1 LLLVEM
7 MKRKIQIFGP
17 NVHDVGYRPWLTDA
31 AIDAG
36 LNGFFASNRMDD
48 KIQSILVLAEGDE
61 DSVAYLERFVRD
73 NTPELAKVDR
83 IDTESFTGSVMP
95 LDKYAAI
102 NTSSQMNKAIPLLL
116 SMDGK
121 LDNMNGKLDSVNGKL
136 DSVNGKL
143 DSMNGTLDSMN
154 GKMDGMLEKQDETI
168 SEIQHMHEDLINRS
182 DFRLTRIEK
191 DIKTIKTKL
200 SLR

>member
-1 LLLVEM
+1 M

-17 NVHDVGYRPWLTDA
+17 KVHGVGYRPWLTDA
-31 AIDAG
+31 ALDAA

-48 KIQSILVLAEGDE
+48 KIQSVLVLAEGEE
-61 DSVAYLERFVRD
+61 DSVAYFERFVRE
-73 NTPELAKVDR
+73 NTPQLAKVDR
-83 IDTESFTGSVMP
+83 IDTETFTGSVMP
-95 LDKYAAI
+95 LDRYAAI

-121 LDNMNGKLDSVNGKL
+121 LDSMNGKLDCVNGKL
-136 DSVNGKL
+136 
-143 DSMNGTLDSMN
+143 
-154 GKMDGMLEKQDETI
+154 DGMLEKQDETI
-168 SEIQHMHEDLINRS
+168 SEIRDMHEDLINRS

>member
-1 LLLVEM
+1 M

-17 NVHDVGYRPWLTDA
+17 KVHGVGYRPWLTDA

-48 KIQSILVLAEGDE
+48 KIQYVLVLAEGDE
-61 DSVAYLERFVRD
+61 DSVAYLERFVRE
-73 NTPELAKVDR
+73 NMPQLAKVDR

-121 LDNMNGKLDSVNGKL
+121 LDSVNGKL

-143 DSMNGTLDSMN
+143 ESVNGKLDSMN

-168 SEIQHMHEDLINRS
+168 SEIRDMHEDLINRS

>member
-1 LLLVEM
+1 M

-17 NVHDVGYRPWLTDA
+17 KVHGVGYRPWLTDA

-48 KIQSILVLAEGDE
+48 KIQYVLVLAEGDE
-61 DSVAYLERFVRD
+61 DSVAYLERFVRE
-73 NTPELAKVDR
+73 NMPELAKVDR

-121 LDNMNGKLDSVNGKL
+121 LDSVNGKL
-136 DSVNGKL
+136 
-143 DSMNGTLDSMN
+143 
-154 GKMDGMLEKQDETI
+154 DGMLEKQDETI
-168 SEIQHMHEDLINRS
+168 SEIRDMHEYL
-182 DFRLTRIEK
+182 LTAA
-191 DIKTIKTKL
+191 T
-200 SLR
+200 SV

>member
-1 LLLVEM
+1 M

-17 NVHDVGYRPWLTDA
+17 KVHIVGYRPWLTDA

-48 KIQSILVLAEGDE
+48 KIQYVLVMAEGDE
-61 DSVAYLERFVRD
+61 DSVAYLERFVRE
-73 NTPELAKVDR
+73 NMPQLAKVDR

-121 LDNMNGKLDSVNGKL
+121 LDSVNGKL
-136 DSVNGKL
+136 DSVNGK
-143 DSMNGTLDSMN
+143 LDSMN

-168 SEIQHMHEDLINRS
+168 SEIRDMHEDLINRS

>member
-1 LLLVEM
+1 M

-17 NVHDVGYRPWLTDA
+17 KVHGVGYRPWLTDA

-48 KIQSILVLAEGDE
+48 KIQYVLVLAEGDE
-61 DSVAYLERFVRD
+61 DSVAYLERFVRE
-73 NTPELAKVDR
+73 NMPQLAKVDR
-83 IDTESFTGSVMP
+83 IDTETFTGSVMP
-95 LDKYAAI
+95 LDRYAAI

-121 LDNMNGKLDSVNGKL
+121 LDSM
-136 DSVNGKL
+136 NGKL
-143 DSMNGTLDSMN
+143 DSMNGKL
-154 GKMDGMLEKQDETI
+154 DGMLEKQDETI
-168 SEIQHMHEDLINRS
+168 SEIRDMHEDLINRS

>member
-1 LLLVEM
+1 

-17 NVHDVGYRPWLTDA
+17 KVHGVGYRPWLTDA

-48 KIQSILVLAEGDE
+48 KIQYVLVLAEGDE
-61 DSVAYLERFVRD
+61 DSVAYLERFVRE
-73 NTPELAKVDR
+73 NMPQLAKVDR

-121 LDNMNGKLDSVNGKL
+121 LDSVNGK
-136 DSVNGKL
+136 
-143 DSMNGTLDSMN
+143 LDSMN

-168 SEIQHMHEDLINRS
+168 SEIRDMHEDLINRS

>member
-1 LLLVEM
+1 M
-7 MKRKIQIFGP
+7 P
-17 NVHDVGYRPWLTDA
+17 

-48 KIQSILVLAEGDE
+48 KIQYVLVLVEGDE
-61 DSVAYLERFVRD
+61 DSVAYLERFVRE
-73 NTPELAKVDR
+73 NMPELAKVDR

-121 LDNMNGKLDSVNGKL
+121 LD
-136 DSVNGKL
+136 
-143 DSMNGTLDSMN
+143 SMN

-168 SEIQHMHEDLINRS
+168 SEI
-182 DFRLTRIEK
+182 TRYA
-191 DIKTIKTKL
+191 
-200 SLR
+200 

>member
-1 LLLVEM
+1 M

-17 NVHDVGYRPWLTDA
+17 KVHIVGYRPWLTDA

-48 KIQSILVLAEGDE
+48 KIQYVLVLAEGDE
-61 DSVAYLERFVRD
+61 DSVAYLERFVRE
-73 NTPELAKVDR
+73 NMPELAKVDR

-121 LDNMNGKLDSVNGKL
+121 LD
-136 DSVNGKL
+136 
-143 DSMNGTLDSMN
+143 SMN
-154 GKMDGMLEKQDETI
+154 GKMDGMLEKQDETN
-168 SEIQHMHEDLINRS
+168 SEIRDMHEDLINCS

-191 DIKTIKTKL
+191 DIKTIKTK
-200 SLR
+200 

>member
-1 LLLVEM
+1 M

-17 NVHDVGYRPWLTDA
+17 KVHGVGYRPWLTDA

-36 LNGFFASNRMDD
+36 LNGFFASNRIDD
-48 KIQSILVLAEGDE
+48 KIQYVLVLAEGDE
-61 DSVAYLERFVRD
+61 DSVAYLERFVRE
-73 NTPELAKVDR
+73 NMPQLAKVDR

-121 LDNMNGKLDSVNGKL
+121 LD
-136 DSVNGKL
+136 SVNGKL
-143 DSMNGTLDSMN
+143 DSMNG
-154 GKMDGMLEKQDETI
+154 KMDSMLEKQDGTI
-168 SEIQHMHEDLINRS
+168 SEIRDMHEDLINRS

>member
-1 LLLVEM
+1 M

-17 NVHDVGYRPWLTDA
+17 KVHGIGYRPWLTDA

-48 KIQSILVLAEGDE
+48 KIQYVLVLAEGDE
-61 DSVAYLERFVRD
+61 DSVAYLEKFVRE
-73 NTPELAKVDR
+73 NMPQLAKIDR

-121 LDNMNGKLDSVNGKL
+121 LD
-136 DSVNGKL
+136 SVNGKL
-143 DSMNGTLDSMN
+143 DSMNGKLDSMN

-168 SEIQHMHEDLINRS
+168 SEIRDMHEDLINRS

>member
-1 LLLVEM
+1 M

-17 NVHDVGYRPWLTDA
+17 KVHGVGYRPWLTDA

-48 KIQSILVLAEGDE
+48 KIQYVLVMAEGDE
-61 DSVAYLERFVRD
+61 DSVAYLERFVRE
-73 NTPELAKVDR
+73 NMPQLAKVDR

-121 LDNMNGKLDSVNGKL
+121 LDSVNGKL
-136 DSVNGKL
+136 
-143 DSMNGTLDSMN
+143 
-154 GKMDGMLEKQDETI
+154 DGMLEKQDETI
-168 SEIQHMHEDLINRS
+168 SEIRDMHEDLINRS

>member
-1 LLLVEM
+1 M

-17 NVHDVGYRPWLTDA
+17 KVHGVGYRPWLTDA

-48 KIQSILVLAEGDE
+48 KIQYVLVLAEGDE
-61 DSVAYLERFVRD
+61 DSVAYLERFVRE
-73 NTPELAKVDR
+73 NMPELAKVDR

-121 LDNMNGKLDSVNGKL
+121 LDSVNGK
-136 DSVNGKL
+136 
-143 DSMNGTLDSMN
+143 LDSMN

-168 SEIQHMHEDLINRS
+168 SEIRDMHEDLINRS

>member
-1 LLLVEM
+1 M

-17 NVHDVGYRPWLTDA
+17 KVHGIGYRPWLTDA

-48 KIQSILVLAEGDE
+48 KIQYVLVLAEGDE
-61 DSVAYLERFVRD
+61 DSVAYLERFVRE
-73 NTPELAKVDR
+73 NMPQLAKVDR
-83 IDTESFTGSVMP
+83 IDAESFTGSVMP

-102 NTSSQMNKAIPLLL
+102 DTSSQLNKAIPLLL
-116 SMDGK
+116 SMD
-121 LDNMNGKLDSVNGKL
+121 GKLDSVNGKL

-143 DSMNGTLDSMN
+143 DNVN
-154 GKMDGMLEKQDETI
+154 GKLECMLEKQDETT
-168 SEIQHMHEDLINRS
+168 SEIRNVHDDLIKRS

-191 DIKTIKTKL
+191 DIKTIKAKL

>member
-1 LLLVEM
+1 M
-7 MKRKIQIFGP
+7 MKLKVQIFGP
-17 NVHDVGYRPWLTDA
+17 KVHGVGYRPWLTDA

-36 LNGFFASNRMDD
+36 LDGFFASNRKDD
-48 KIQSILVLAEGDE
+48 KIQYVLVLAEGDA
-61 DSVAYLERFVRD
+61 DNVAYFERFVREK
-73 NTPELAKVDR
+73 TPQLAKVDR
-83 IDTESFTGSVMP
+83 IDAESFTGSIMP

-121 LDNMNGKLDSVNGKL
+121 LDSVNGKLDSVNGKL

-143 DSMNGTLDSMN
+143 DSVN
-154 GKMDGMLEKQDETI
+154 GKMDSMLEKQDDII
-168 SEIQHMHEDLINRS
+168 SEIRDMHEDLINRS

-191 DIKTIKTKL
+191 DIKTIKAKL

>member
-1 LLLVEM
+1 M
-7 MKRKIQIFGP
+7 
-17 NVHDVGYRPWLTDA
+17 
-31 AIDAG
+31 
-36 LNGFFASNRMDD
+36 
-48 KIQSILVLAEGDE
+48 VLAEGDA
-61 DSVAYLERFVRD
+61 DSVAYFERFVREK
-73 NTPELAKVDR
+73 TPEFSKVDR
-83 IDTESFTGSVMP
+83 IDAESFTGSVMP

-121 LDNMNGKLDSVNGKL
+121 LDSVNGKL
-136 DSVNGKL
+136 
-143 DSMNGTLDSMN
+143 
-154 GKMDGMLEKQDETI
+154 DGMLEKQDETI
-168 SEIQHMHEDLINRS
+168 SEIRDMHEDLINRS

>member
-1 LLLVEM
+1 MLLVEM

-95 LDKYAAI
+95 LDRYAAI
-102 NTSSQMNKAIPLLL
+102 NPSSQMNKAIPLLL

-121 LDNMNGKLDSVNGKL
+121 LDSMNGKL
-136 DSVNGKL
+136 
-143 DSMNGTLDSMN
+143 
-154 GKMDGMLEKQDETI
+154 DGMLEKQDETI
-168 SEIQHMHEDLINRS
+168 SEIRDMHEDLINRS
-182 DFRLTRIEK
+182 DFRLTRIET

>member
-1 LLLVEM
+1 

-17 NVHDVGYRPWLTDA
+17 KVHGVGYRPWLTDA

-48 KIQSILVLAEGDE
+48 KIQYVLVLAEGDE
-61 DSVAYLERFVRD
+61 DSVAYLERFVRE
-73 NTPELAKVDR
+73 NMQELAKVDR
-83 IDTESFTGSVMP
+83 IDTEIFTGSVMP
-95 LDKYAAI
+95 LDKYTAI

-121 LDNMNGKLDSVNGKL
+121 LDSVNGKL
-136 DSVNGKL
+136 ESVNGKL
-143 DSMNGTLDSMN
+143 
-154 GKMDGMLEKQDETI
+154 DGMLEKQDETI
-168 SEIQHMHEDLINRS
+168 SEIRDMHEDLINRS

>member
-1 LLLVEM
+1 M

-17 NVHDVGYRPWLTDA
+17 KVHGVGYRPWLTDA

-48 KIQSILVLAEGDE
+48 KIQYVLVLAEGDE
-61 DSVAYLERFVRD
+61 DSVAYLERFVRE
-73 NTPELAKVDR
+73 NMPQLAKVDR

-121 LDNMNGKLDSVNGKL
+121 LDSVNGK
-136 DSVNGKL
+136 
-143 DSMNGTLDSMN
+143 LDSMN

-168 SEIQHMHEDLINRS
+168 SEIRDMHEDLINRS

>member
-1 LLLVEM
+1 M

-17 NVHDVGYRPWLTDA
+17 KVHGVGYRPWLTDA

-36 LNGFFASNRMDD
+36 LDGFFASNRIDD
-48 KIQSILVLAEGDE
+48 KIQYVLVLAEGDE
-61 DSVAYLERFVRD
+61 DSVAYLERFVRE
-73 NTPELAKVDR
+73 NTPQLAKVDR
-83 IDTESFTGSVMP
+83 IDTESFTGSVRP

-121 LDNMNGKLDSVNGKL
+121 LD
-136 DSVNGKL
+136 SVNGKL
-143 DSMNGTLDSMN
+143 DSMNG
-154 GKMDGMLEKQDETI
+154 KMDSMLEKQDGTI
-168 SEIQHMHEDLINRS
+168 SEIRDMHEDLINRS

-191 DIKTIKTKL
+191 DIRTIKTKL

>member
-1 LLLVEM
+1 M

-17 NVHDVGYRPWLTDA
+17 KVHGVGYRPWLTDA

-48 KIQSILVLAEGDE
+48 KIQYVLVLAEGDE
-61 DSVAYLERFVRD
+61 DSVAYLERFVRE
-73 NTPELAKVDR
+73 NMPELAKVDR

-121 LDNMNGKLDSVNGKL
+121 LDSVNGKL
-136 DSVNGKL
+136 
-143 DSMNGTLDSMN
+143 
-154 GKMDGMLEKQDETI
+154 DGMLEKQDETI
-168 SEIQHMHEDLINRS
+168 SEIRDMHEDLINRS

>member
-1 LLLVEM
+1 M

-17 NVHDVGYRPWLTDA
+17 KVHGVGYRPWLTDA

-36 LNGFFASNRMDD
+36 LNGFFASNRIDD
-48 KIQSILVLAEGDE
+48 KIQYVLVLAEGDE
-61 DSVAYLERFVRD
+61 DSVAYLERFVRE

-121 LDNMNGKLDSVNGKL
+121 LDS
-136 DSVNGKL
+136 
-143 DSMNGTLDSMN
+143 
-154 GKMDGMLEKQDETI
+154 MLEKQDETN
-168 SEIQHMHEDLINRS
+168 SEIRDMHEDLINRS

>member
-1 LLLVEM
+1 M

-17 NVHDVGYRPWLTDA
+17 KVHGVGYRPWLTDA

-36 LNGFFASNRMDD
+36 LNGFFASNRIDD
-48 KIQSILVLAEGDE
+48 KIQYVLVLAEGDE
-61 DSVAYLERFVRD
+61 DSVAYLERFVRE
-73 NTPELAKVDR
+73 NMPQLAKVDR

-121 LDNMNGKLDSVNGKL
+121 LDSVNGK
-136 DSVNGKL
+136 
-143 DSMNGTLDSMN
+143 LDSMN

-168 SEIQHMHEDLINRS
+168 SEIRDMHEDLINRS

-191 DIKTIKTKL
+191 DIKTIKTK
-200 SLR
+200 

>member
-1 LLLVEM
+1 M

-17 NVHDVGYRPWLTDA
+17 KVHGVGYRPWLTDA

-36 LNGFFASNRMDD
+36 LKGFFASNRMDD
-48 KIQSILVLAEGDE
+48 KIQYVLVLAEGDE
-61 DSVAYLERFVRD
+61 DSVAYLERFMRE
-73 NTPELAKVDR
+73 NTTELDKVDR

-102 NTSSQMNKAIPLLL
+102 NTSSQMNKAIPLLV

-136 DSVNGKL
+136 D
-143 DSMNGTLDSMN
+143 
-154 GKMDGMLEKQDETI
+154 GMLEKQDETI
-168 SEIQHMHEDLINRS
+168 SEIQDMHEDLINRS

>member
-1 LLLVEM
+1 
-7 MKRKIQIFGP
+7 
-17 NVHDVGYRPWLTDA
+17 
-31 AIDAG
+31 
-36 LNGFFASNRMDD
+36 MDD
-48 KIQSILVLAEGDE
+48 KIQYVLVLVEGDE
-61 DSVAYLERFVRD
+61 DSVAYLERFVRE
-73 NTPELAKVDR
+73 NMPELAKVDR

-121 LDNMNGKLDSVNGKL
+121 LD
-136 DSVNGKL
+136 
-143 DSMNGTLDSMN
+143 SMN

-168 SEIQHMHEDLINRS
+168 SEIRDMHEDLINRS

>member
-1 LLLVEM
+1 M

-17 NVHDVGYRPWLTDA
+17 KVHGVGYRPWLTDA

-48 KIQSILVLAEGDE
+48 KIQYVLVLAEGDE
-61 DSVAYLERFVRD
+61 DSVAYLERFVRE
-73 NTPELAKVDR
+73 NMPQLAKVDR

-121 LDNMNGKLDSVNGKL
+121 LDSVNGKL
-136 DSVNGKL
+136 
-143 DSMNGTLDSMN
+143 
-154 GKMDGMLEKQDETI
+154 DGMLEKQDETI
-168 SEIQHMHEDLINRS
+168 SEIRDMHEDLINRS

>member
-1 LLLVEM
+1 M

-17 NVHDVGYRPWLTDA
+17 KVHGVGYRPWLTDA

-36 LNGFFASNRMDD
+36 LDGFFASNRIDD
-48 KIQSILVLAEGDE
+48 KIQYVLVLAEGDE
-61 DSVAYLERFVRD
+61 DSVAYLERFVRE
-73 NTPELAKVDR
+73 NMPELAKVDR

-121 LDNMNGKLDSVNGKL
+121 LD
-136 DSVNGKL
+136 SVNGKL
-143 DSMNGTLDSMN
+143 DSMNG
-154 GKMDGMLEKQDETI
+154 KMDSMLEKQDGTI
-168 SEIQHMHEDLINRS
+168 SEIRDMHEDLINRS

>member
-1 LLLVEM
+1 

-17 NVHDVGYRPWLTDA
+17 KVHGVGYRPWLTDA

-48 KIQSILVLAEGDE
+48 KIQYVLVLAEGDA
-61 DSVAYLERFVRD
+61 DSVAYFERFVREK
-73 NTPELAKVDR
+73 TPEFAKVDR
-83 IDTESFTGSVMP
+83 IDAESFTGSVMP
-95 LDKYAAI
+95 LDKYATI

-121 LDNMNGKLDSVNGKL
+121 LDSVNGKLDSVNGKL

-143 DSMNGTLDSMN
+143 DNVNGKLDSVN
-154 GKMDGMLEKQDETI
+154 GKLDGMLEKQDETI
-168 SEIQHMHEDLINRS
+168 SEIRDMHEDLINRS

>member
-1 LLLVEM
+1 M

-17 NVHDVGYRPWLTDA
+17 KVHGVGYRPWLTDA

-36 LNGFFASNRMDD
+36 LNGFFASNRIDD
-48 KIQSILVLAEGDE
+48 KIQYVLVLAEGDE
-61 DSVAYLERFVRD
+61 DSVAYLERFVRE
-73 NTPELAKVDR
+73 NMPQLAKVDR

-121 LDNMNGKLDSVNGKL
+121 LDSVNGKL
-136 DSVNGKL
+136 DSV
-143 DSMNGTLDSMN
+143 N

-168 SEIQHMHEDLINRS
+168 SEIRDMHEDLINRS

>member
-1 LLLVEM
+1 M

-17 NVHDVGYRPWLTDA
+17 KVHGVGYRPWLTDA
-31 AIDAG
+31 AINAG

-48 KIQSILVLAEGDE
+48 KIQSVLVLAEGDA
-61 DSVAYLERFVRD
+61 DSVAYFERLVRE

-83 IDTESFTGSVMP
+83 IDAESFTGPVMP

-121 LDNMNGKLDSVNGKL
+121 LDIMNA
-136 DSVNGKL
+136 
-143 DSMNGTLDSMN
+143 
-154 GKMDGMLEKQDETI
+154 KMDGMLEKQDETI
-168 SEIQHMHEDLINRS
+168 SEIRDMHDDQINRS